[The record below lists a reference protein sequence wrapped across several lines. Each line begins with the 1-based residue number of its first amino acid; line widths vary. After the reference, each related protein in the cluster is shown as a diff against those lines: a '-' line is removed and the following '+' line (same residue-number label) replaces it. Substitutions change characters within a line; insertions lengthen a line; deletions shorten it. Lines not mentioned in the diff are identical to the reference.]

1 MHGVGYHSTE
11 GAKLEARVHELALT
25 LSILTLCQGQPRRSI
40 GHLEGEGTLLRRI
53 DQALCTSSA
62 LGLVGEDKIRGW
74 DSPCRCHIQLEVIGH
89 KVEHGLPLIALEGD
103 VAGQI
108 DRSPTDGETLLA
120 IALPGHQGVDVG
132 SMTVGLTLTDR
143 TKDHKT
149 LVLGLLLVK
158 LEGDFLGS
166 IVRKAKGLAINVC
179 VRAEDAESGGGCI
192 DIQLD
197 RLSCVGR

>member
-1 MHGVGYHSTE
+1 M
-11 GAKLEARVHELALT
+11 A
-25 LSILTLCQGQPRRSI
+25 
-40 GHLEGEGTLLRRI
+40 
-53 DQALCTSSA
+53 
-62 LGLVGEDKIRGW
+62 
-74 DSPCRCHIQLEVIGH
+74 
-89 KVEHGLPLIALEGD
+89 
-103 VAGQI
+103 
-108 DRSPTDGETLLA
+108 
-120 IALPGHQGVDVG
+120 
-132 SMTVGLTLTDR
+132 VGLTLTDR